1 MTKRQFLIE
10 LLYFLSCLYLLATSI
25 VLYEFMVRPDEEN
38 WLLPMQ
44 LFFKI
49 TLEGWLYFASIVFIG
64 YRVYRKSS
72 AKGRL
77 SFIPFR

>member
-1 MTKRQFLIE
+1 MTRLPFLTE
-10 LLYFLSCLYLLATSI
+10 LIYLITWIYFVATSI

-49 TLEGWLYFASIVFIG
+49 TLEGWLYFASILFIG

>member
-1 MTKRQFLIE
+1 MRYFFET
-10 LLYFLSCLYLLATSI
+10 LYLVAWLYLLASSL
-25 VLYEFMVRPDEEN
+25 VLYEFMARPDEEN

-49 TLEGWLYFASIVFIG
+49 TLEGWLYFASIVFIS
-64 YRVYRKSS
+64 YRVYKKSS